1 MSGYRDHGVLRTYS
15 APDRR
20 AIQPMSQLSVREFP
34 DFDRSGVKMT
44 APDADETLSFYDDRW
59 LCAWARA
66 FLPDRGWARP
76 LTVYSVVSGDT
87 TLGYFGLA
95 QQTLSR
101 LRVRSLA
108 GYYWPFRTM
117 AVCDDDDNRQAFAT
131 SVAKHFSRS
140 PPATVLRF
148 GPVSSL
154 DKAIGALLRSLI
166 GNGWT
171 ALRRDD
177 GQSFVLK
184 LPEEVAAF
192 ESGISHSLLKN
203 VRYCRRRMEKQ
214 FGSVGI
220 QRYVLGP
227 ESDEALDIVGAIE
240 NASWISKEHGDLK
253 FVGAAN
259 RKFWTSLGAA
269 PEQRYQAVIW
279 ILRCD
284 TVPVA
289 FSAHLETLETIYII
303 ANSYDE
309 RWKPHSPGSVLSL
322 ELLSDACRRG
332 KKQVDWGQG
341 DSGYKS
347 RWGAVPSACL
357 FDVMLFRP
365 GIRGHLM
372 RTLAQRFLPAW
383 HVLEHV

>member
-1 MSGYRDHGVLRTYS
+1 MSG
-15 APDRR
+15 
-20 AIQPMSQLSVREFP
+20 LSVREFP
-34 DFDRSGVKMT
+34 DFDRSGLKM
-44 APDADETLSFYDDRW
+44 APPGANEMLLFYDDRW
-59 LCAWARA
+59 LCAWAQA

-76 LTVYSVVSGDT
+76 LTVYSVGSDDT
-87 TLGYFGLA
+87 TLGYLALA
-95 QQTLSR
+95 QQTVSR

-117 AVCDDDDNRQAFAT
+117 AVRDDDDSRKAFAMT
-131 SVAKHFSRS
+131 VASHFSRC

-154 DKAIGALLRSLI
+154 DKALGVLLSSLI
-166 GNGWT
+166 ENGWT

-177 GQSFVLK
+177 GQSFVLN
-184 LPEEVAAF
+184 LPEEVAAL
-192 ESGISHSLLKN
+192 ENGISHSLLKN

-214 FGSVGI
+214 FGSVCF

-227 ESDEALDIVGAIE
+227 DSDEALDIVGAIE
-240 NASWISKEHGDLK
+240 TASWVSKKDGDLK

-259 RKFWTSLGAA
+259 RKFWTSLGVVS
-269 PEQRYQAVIW
+269 EQPYHAVIW
-279 ILRCD
+279 VLRCD
-284 TVPVA
+284 TIPIA
-289 FSAHLETLETIYII
+289 FSAHLETLETVYVI

-309 RWKPHSPGSVLSL
+309 RWKCHSPGSVLSL
-322 ELLSDACRRG
+322 ELLCDACRRG

-347 RWGAVPSACL
+347 RWGAAPSAYL

-365 GIRGHLM
+365 GIRGRLM
-372 RTLAQRFLPAW
+372 RVLAQRFLPAW